1 MFREV
6 HIFIFLVER
15 KKKGRKEQNETL
27 LWKVSIF
34 KGSAMP
40 CFAVWY
46 ACSFLLYGNA
56 ISAASVMV
64 VTIIL
69 CIIHVGYSF
78 SPEGFIWK
86 YKYEYLCWWQ
96 YASFSIDLVKNEG
109 WIHPLPSKTSVYC
122 QDCFCNLFAQCN
134 FQFLFPIHSFIMKR

>member
-6 HIFIFLVER
+6 HILLGR
-15 KKKGRKEQNETL
+15 KKGGRNRMKLCIYEFPFFTEVRCYVLQ
-27 LWKVSIF
+27 F
-34 KGSAMP
+34 DMH
-40 CFAVWY
+40 AV
-46 ACSFLLYGNA
+46 FHLYSNA
-56 ISAASVMV
+56 ISAASMMV

-134 FQFLFPIHSFIMKR
+134 FQFLFPIHSFMKR